1 MEIAGSVSSI
11 LQHKGA
17 QIWSIGPKA
26 TVFEAIALMAE
37 KNVGALPILAGE
49 KLVGILTERDYTR
62 KVILK
67 GKSSKQT
74 PIEDIMTGSLVVA
87 GPNDSV
93 TGCMKIMLERRLRHL
108 PVMENEKLMGII
120 SMGDL
125 VRWVISAQAATID
138 QLESYVTGGYS
149 A

>member
-1 MEIAGSVSSI
+1 MEIAGTVSSI
-11 LQHKGA
+11 LNAKDS
-17 QIWSIGPKA
+17 QIWSIAPTA

-37 KNVGALPILAGE
+37 KNVGALPVLSGE
-49 KLVGILTERDYTR
+49 KVVGIITERDYTR

-74 PIEDIMTGSLVVA
+74 PVESIMTGALIVA
-87 GPNDSV
+87 SPSDSI
-93 TGCMKIMLERRLRHL
+93 TGCMKTMTDRRVRHL
-108 PVMENEKLMGII
+108 PVVEGDKLIGIL

-125 VRWVISAQAATID
+125 VRWVISVQAATID

>member
-1 MEIAGSVSSI
+1 VEVAGTVNS
-11 LQHKGA
+11 LLTHKGS
-17 QIWSIGPKA
+17 QIWSIGPTA

-37 KNVGALPILAGE
+37 KNIGALPVLAGE

-74 PIEDIMTGSLVVA
+74 AIEDIMTGALVVA
-87 GPNDSV
+87 SPNDSV

-108 PVMENEKLMGII
+108 PVTEGEKLIGII